1 MLRRS
6 MNINKK
12 SYLYRLYFR
21 INRFFRLRFKRNYYW
36 KLGKYSS
43 FYKYHKLVRRSLY
56 GTLLFFKRY
65 RIHEEPL
72 SFVNDYLDTRY
83 HIISLFS
90 TEDAISLK
98 SKALI
103 EKNLL
108 FVRGLK
114 QYSALFGI
122 KAIKRNKS
130 GKNKRY
136 HKLSNRY
143 ENIEANA
150 KLRSVN
156 KNKMLRFKQPI
167 SKYRYK
173 RRRKLFVKRNK
184 HANLALA
191 AAIIKKNR
199 NFRHRKKH
207 KSKHVSLPLRDSSN
221 LSIFFN
227 RTKKYKSIHKRKRIK
242 RKKYKSFLYN
252 TFYCAIVKRNLST
265 ILNIMH

>member
-1 MLRRS
+1 MLQRS

-12 SYLYRLYFR
+12 SYLYKLYFR
-21 INRFFRLRFKRNYYW
+21 INRFFRLRFKRNYYL

-72 SFVNDYLDTRY
+72 SFFNDYLDTRY

-90 TEDAISLK
+90 TVDAITLK

-108 FVRGLK
+108 FARGLK

-122 KAIKRNKS
+122 KAIRRNNS

-143 ENIEANA
+143 ENIKANA
-150 KLRSVN
+150 KL
-156 KNKMLRFKQPI
+156 
-167 SKYRYK
+167 
-173 RRRKLFVKRNK
+173 LFG
-184 HANLALA
+184 
-191 AAIIKKNR
+191 
-199 NFRHRKKH
+199 
-207 KSKHVSLPLRDSSN
+207 
-221 LSIFFN
+221 
-227 RTKKYKSIHKRKRIK
+227 
-242 RKKYKSFLYN
+242 
-252 TFYCAIVKRNLST
+252 
-265 ILNIMH
+265 